1 MFDTQLAATTWVEAT
16 VTLVV
21 GTLFT
26 WLLGEAVRFLRT
38 RVSVERQKELY
49 DAAVWVVRYVEQEW
63 QSGRIAKDMRLDEA
77 VTALQ
82 QRVPWIT
89 PELGR
94 QAVEA
99 ALRSL
104 KEAMGAASQ
113 PVSQSSAQPAVTFV
127 RKY

>member
-1 MFDTQLAATTWVEAT
+1 MFDTQLAVTTWVEAT

-63 QSGRIAKDMRLDEA
+63 QSGRIAKDMRLEEA
-77 VTALQ
+77 VAALQ

-104 KEAMGAASQ
+104 KEAMGAAAQ
-113 PVSQSSAQPAVTFV
+113 PVSQPAAHSAVTFV
-127 RKY
+127 RK

>member
-1 MFDTQLAATTWVEAT
+1 MFDTQLAVSTWVEAT

-63 QSGRIAKDMRLDEA
+63 QSGRIAKDMRLEEA

-104 KEAMGAASQ
+104 KEAMGVTAQ
-113 PVSQSSAQPAVTFV
+113 PVSQPAAHAAVTFV
-127 RKY
+127 RK

>member
-1 MFDTQLAATTWVEAT
+1 MFDTQLAVTTWVEAT

-63 QSGRIAKDMRLDEA
+63 QSGRIAKDMRLEEA

-104 KEAMGAASQ
+104 KEAMGAATQ
-113 PVSQSSAQPAVTFV
+113 PAAHSAVTFV
-127 RKY
+127 RK

>member
-1 MFDTQLAATTWVEAT
+1 MFDTQLAVTAWVEAT

-21 GTLFT
+21 GTLIT

-63 QSGRIAKDMRLDEA
+63 QSGRIAKDMRLEEA
-77 VTALQ
+77 VAALQ

-104 KEAMGAASQ
+104 KEAMGVAAQ
-113 PVSQSSAQPAVTFV
+113 PVSQPAAHSAVTFV
-127 RKY
+127 RK

>member
-1 MFDTQLAATTWVEAT
+1 MFDTQLAVTTWVEAT

-63 QSGRIAKDMRLDEA
+63 QSGRIAKDMRLEEA
-77 VTALQ
+77 VAALQ

-104 KEAMGAASQ
+104 KDAMGAAA
-113 PVSQSSAQPAVTFV
+113 AQPAVKPAAHSAVTFV
-127 RKY
+127 RK

>member
-1 MFDTQLAATTWVEAT
+1 MFDTQLAVTTWVEAT

-63 QSGRIAKDMRLDEA
+63 QSGRIAKDMRLEEA
-77 VTALQ
+77 VAALQ

-104 KEAMGAASQ
+104 KEAMGAAAQ
-113 PVSQSSAQPAVTFV
+113 PVSQPAEHSAVTFV
-127 RKY
+127 RK

>member
-1 MFDTQLAATTWVEAT
+1 MFDTQLAVTTWVEAT

-63 QSGRIAKDMRLDEA
+63 QSGRIAKDMRLEEA
-77 VTALQ
+77 VAALQ
-82 QRVPWIT
+82 QRVPVDHAGT
-89 PELGR
+89 G
-94 QAVEA
+94 
-99 ALRSL
+99 
-104 KEAMGAASQ
+104 
-113 PVSQSSAQPAVTFV
+113 PAGG
-127 RKY
+127 

>member
-1 MFDTQLAATTWVEAT
+1 MFDTQLAVTTWVQAT

-38 RVSVERQKELY
+38 KVSVERQNELH

-63 QSGRIAKDMRLDEA
+63 QSGRIVKEMRLDEA
-77 VTALQ
+77 IAALQ
-82 QRVPWIT
+82 MRLPWIT
-89 PELGR
+89 PELAR

-104 KEAMGAASQ
+104 KEVVGVPDAPQAA
-113 PVSQSSAQPAVTFV
+113 
-127 RKY
+127 RK

>member
-1 MFDTQLAATTWVEAT
+1 MFDTQLAVTTWVQAT

-21 GTLFT
+21 GSLFT

-38 RVSVERQKELY
+38 KVSVERQNELH

-63 QSGRIAKDMRLDEA
+63 QSGRIAKEMRLDEA
-77 VTALQ
+77 VAALQ
-82 QRVPWIT
+82 MRLPWIT

-104 KEAMGAASQ
+104 KEVVGVADAPRRRASSRT
-113 PVSQSSAQPAVTFV
+113 VVG
-127 RKY
+127 

>member
-1 MFDTQLAATTWVEAT
+1 MFDTQLALTTWVEAT

-49 DAAVWVVRYVEQEW
+49 DAAIWVVRYVEQEW
-63 QSGRIAKDMRLDEA
+63 QSGRIAKDMRLEEA
-77 VTALQ
+77 VAALQ

-104 KEAMGAASQ
+104 KDAMGAAA
-113 PVSQSSAQPAVTFV
+113 AQPAVKPAAHSAVTFV
-127 RKY
+127 RK